1 MALVL
6 DLKPGERVL
15 IGEALIT
22 NEQQRTRLH
31 IEGKMPILR
40 EKDIILP
47 TQAVSPCQKLYLTLQ
62 LMYMDRDP
70 AKLHEAYFDLV
81 RQIIDA
87 APSTTAYL
95 LDINEKVIGGSY
107 YQALKEAKK
116 LIKYESELMAH
127 V

>member
-22 NEQQRTRLH
+22 NEQQRTRLN
-31 IEGKMPILR
+31 IDGKVPILR
-40 EKDIILP
+40 EKDILVP
-47 TQAVSPCQKLYLTLQ
+47 AQATSPCQKLYLTLQ
-62 LMYMDRDP
+62 LMYMKPSP
-70 AKLHEAYFDLV
+70 ADLHDAYFDLV

-87 APSTTAYL
+87 APSMTSYL
-95 LDINEKVIGGSY
+95 LDINEKVIAGSY
-107 YQALKEAKK
+107 YRALKEAKK
-116 LIKYESELMAH
+116 LIKYETELMAN

>member
-31 IEGKMPILR
+31 IEGKVPILR
-40 EKDIILP
+40 EKDIVLP
-47 TQAVSPCQKLYLTLQ
+47 ASATSPCQKLYLTLQ
-62 LMYMDRDP
+62 LMYMGRDP
-70 AKLHEAYFDLV
+70 SKLHDTYFDLV
-81 RQIIDA
+81 RQIIEA
-87 APSTTAYL
+87 APSTTPYL
-95 LDINEKVIGGSY
+95 LEINEKVIGGSY
-107 YQALKEAKK
+107 YQALKSAKR
-116 LIKYESELMAH
+116 LINYESELMAN